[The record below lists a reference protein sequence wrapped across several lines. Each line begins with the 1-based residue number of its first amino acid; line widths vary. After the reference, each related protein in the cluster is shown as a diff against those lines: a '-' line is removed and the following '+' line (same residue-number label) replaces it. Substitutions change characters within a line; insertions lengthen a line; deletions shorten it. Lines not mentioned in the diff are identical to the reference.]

1 MYVKIRSMP
10 IEEAVGQALA
20 HDLTQVDTKNKTKGA
35 RFRRGQIITEADLP
49 VLRSMGRLN
58 LPILELDE
66 DEIHEDDA
74 AMQLARVLQGEGLKI
89 DGPEEG
95 RCRLVATHS
104 GVVRF
109 DTEMVRQVNQ
119 DRIWS
124 FATCPPNSVLAP
136 GEVAAAF
143 RILPLS
149 LKAEDMKKA
158 LEKAKPFNLMPFRKL
173 RVALVTTG
181 SEIKKGVIKDAFEEK
196 LKRKLG
202 EFGGTYEGQK
212 VCGDEKEEIIEA
224 IESFMAN
231 GAEMVICTG
240 GMSVDLEDRTPA
252 AIAEASE
259 EVLFRGVPAIPGSN
273 LMLARKG
280 NTWIIGAPAC
290 VVHSERTSLD
300 RLLVALF
307 AGLEE
312 ELDIASWGVGGL
324 CSDCPVCIF
333 PKCHFA
339 RF

>member
-1 MYVKIRSMP
+1 MKIRSMP

-20 HDLTQVDTKNKTKGA
+20 HDLTQIDTGKKTKGA

-49 VLRSMGRLN
+49 VLRRMGRLN

-74 AMQLARVLQGEGLKI
+74 AMQLARALQGEGLRI

-95 RCRLVATHS
+95 RCRLVATQS

-109 DTEMVRQVNQ
+109 DPEMVRQVNQ
-119 DRIWS
+119 DRTWS
-124 FATCPPNSVLAP
+124 FATCPPSSVLVP

-149 LKAEDMKKA
+149 LKDADMKKA
-158 LEKAKPFNLMPFRKL
+158 LGKAKAFHLMPFRNL
-173 RVALVTTG
+173 SVALVTTG
-181 SEIKKGVIKDAFEEK
+181 SEIKKGLIKDVFEEK
-196 LKRKLG
+196 LKRKLD

-212 VCGDEKEEIIEA
+212 VCGDEKEEIIKA
-224 IESFMAN
+224 IESFLED
-231 GAEMVICTG
+231 GADLVICTG

-252 AIAEASE
+252 AITETSE
-259 EVLFRGVPAIPGSN
+259 EVLFKGVPAIPGSN

-280 NTWIIGAPAC
+280 NAWIIGAPAC

-300 RLLVALF
+300 RLLIALF
-307 AGLEE
+307 AGLED

-324 CSDCPVCIF
+324 CSNCPVCIF

-339 RF
+339 WF